1 MSRSEQILDAALS
14 LFQERGF
21 DAVGVAELG
30 ERAGVSG
37 PAIYR
42 HFASK
47 DEILGT
53 LFDRAMDRL
62 FIHTPPPR
70 DDARTTLEELVR
82 AHVQFVLEDPAGLAV
97 YIREDRSLA
106 DEDRRRLRRRQRE
119 HLARWTDAVRRCN
132 PSASEDDI
140 RVAVH
145 ATIGLLVSVVN
156 WPREAL
162 AAPDLAGSL
171 TRLALGTL
179 STVASG

>member
-1 MSRSEQILDAALS
+1 M
-14 LFQERGF
+14 
-21 DAVGVAELG
+21 AELG

-42 HFASK
+42 HFRSK

-53 LFDRAMDRL
+53 LFDHAMNRL
-62 FIHTPPPR
+62 LMYTPPPR
-70 DDARTTLEELVR
+70 EDPQATLEELV
-82 AHVQFVLEDPAGLAV
+82 AAQVQFVLEDAAVLAV

-106 DEDRRRLRRRQRE
+106 DDDRRRIHRRQRQN
-119 HLARWTDAVRRCN
+119 LDRWTDAVRRCN
-132 PSASEDDI
+132 PSASDDEI
-140 RVAVH
+140 QVAVH

-162 AAPDLAGSL
+162 QAPDLASNL

-179 STVASG
+179 SAVTER